1 MGDLRLLNMFTQLR
15 NLNRSRTAAREI
27 VTLISGKPGGGK
39 GTMCKKL
46 IKDFD
51 CHHIST
57 GDILRK
63 HVSQG
68 TPIGL
73 QAKAFMDDGQ
83 MVPTELVVDLVFDEL
98 STIDLDKSIVLL
110 DGFPRTLEQGNGFLS
125 RQNIDIALNIIVP
138 DEEIVRRAS
147 MRWIHPDSGRVYA
160 YDYNPP
166 KEEGKDDETGEPLVQ
181 RDDEKTL
188 PLNTLMDEK
197 GVYAEFNGFSQP
209 DLLAADKRSDAI
221 YAELKP
227 YFEAKL
233 AELGYKQRLPVVALS
248 AASEYH

>member
-1 MGDLRLLNMFTQLR
+1 MFTQLR

-51 CHHIST
+51 CHRIST

-138 DEEIVRRAS
+138 DEETVRARLQ
-147 MRWIHPDSGRVYA
+147 VY
-160 YDYNPP
+160 
-166 KEEGKDDETGEPLVQ
+166 
-181 RDDEKTL
+181 DEKTL

-221 YAELKP
+221 SAELKP

-233 AELGYKQRLPVVALS
+233 AEL
-248 AASEYH
+248 

>member
-1 MGDLRLLNMFTQLR
+1 MFTQLR

-98 STIDLDKSIVLL
+98 SAIDLDKSIVLL

-125 RQNIDIALNIIVP
+125 RQDIDIALNIIVP
-138 DEEIVRRAS
+138 DDEIVRRAS
-147 MRWIHPDSGRVYA
+147 MRWIHPGSGRVYA

-181 RDDEKTL
+181 RDDDKPETVKARLQVYDEKTL

-233 AELGYKQRLPVVALS
+233 AELGFKQ
-248 AASEYH
+248 